1 MSKYSKEE
9 QVEIV
14 KTAMNLQATIESE
27 QAQIS
32 SIQKESFKLKPAEPT
47 HQKARPVNVNYP
59 VAPKSSYTFT
69 EHINNDSSFLGKM
82 FTTKGLIIDGI
93 ICVLTM
99 GIAIPV
105 FAILFIVKFF
115 EYSSKR
121 SEFNK
126 QLANTPEYLQAR
138 AEAERVASEEQAR
151 LQQQLDDKYA
161 VEMSD
166 YNTALAQYN
175 TELNEW
181 ESKRSIK
188 LSILNEDLSLN
199 KQALAELYD
208 STLLIP
214 KNNRSLN
221 QLVYLYDDMSTSEH
235 DFERSLDMLNANMQL
250 AKTEQINQQM
260 SNMTSVMYQGFSATL
275 EAIDY
280 GNSELD
286 EIRGTLGKV
295 RRDMNIANVG
305 AAVQRRNLRKEV
317 KATNSK
323 LDDILNK

>member
-1 MSKYSKEE
+1 
-9 QVEIV
+9 
-14 KTAMNLQATIESE
+14 
-27 QAQIS
+27 
-32 SIQKESFKLKPAEPT
+32 
-47 HQKARPVNVNYP
+47 
-59 VAPKSSYTFT
+59 
-69 EHINNDSSFLGKM
+69 
-82 FTTKGLIIDGI
+82 
-93 ICVLTM
+93 
-99 GIAIPV
+99 
-105 FAILFIVKFF
+105 
-115 EYSSKR
+115 
-121 SEFNK
+121 
-126 QLANTPEYLQAR
+126 
-138 AEAERVASEEQAR
+138 
-151 LQQQLDDKYA
+151 
-161 VEMSD
+161 MSD